1 MWSSARIDAIAAD
14 REHGASFLAR
24 RAVEILVE
32 SAAAGEDPLDVAR
45 ALAAARPAMGAIAGA
60 VGRVVAAANDPEQIV
75 VEGRAL
81 LARSERASRSIAVL
95 VAPYV
100 GGRVLTHSTSA
111 TVAEVFRHGGAVE
124 TREMSDANVV
134 VVGADTVFRDG
145 SVVNAAGTRELAE
158 RAAARGVPL
167 FVVAETLKL
176 VPIRPREPAEA
187 AFDLTGAELVAEI
200 LTEEGAVAPS
210 QVAALCDRTPF
221 LRDGY
226 ELVALAQVP

>member
-1 MWSSARIDAIAAD
+1 MGVSARIDALAQD

-32 SAAAGEDPLDVAR
+32 SAAAGEDPLEVAR

-81 LARSERASRSIAVL
+81 VARSERASRSIAVL

-124 TREMSDANVV
+124 TRELGDANVV
-134 VVGADTVFRDG
+134 VVGADTVFCDG
-145 SVVNAAGTRELAE
+145 SVVNAAGTRDLAQ
-158 RAAARGVPL
+158 AASDAGVP
-167 FVVAETLKL
+167 VIVTAETIKL
-176 VPIRPREPAEA
+176 VPAEPVAPEEEG
-187 AFDLTGAELVAEI
+187 FDLTPADLIDRIA
-200 LTEEGAVAPS
+200 TEEGIFPPADIL
-210 QVAALCDRTPF
+210 ALVDRSPF
-221 LRDGY
+221 LRAGY
-226 ELVALAQVP
+226 ELVAHAHVS